1 LLTIPSLKQIHKED
15 IVADT
20 SLLGDKAG
28 QVQIGDKRVNRI
40 GLGTNR
46 ITDIDEAQAL
56 LKRAVELGVNF
67 IDTAHTYR
75 DGASETTIGK
85 TLTPY
90 SENLLVATKGGM
102 HGASPD
108 QLRAD
113 LEDSLRRLQTD
124 CIDLYQ
130 LHRVDPSV
138 PLEMTMG
145 AMRQFKGEGKIRY
158 VGLSEVD
165 IAQIEQAQQIVPI
178 ASVQNEYNLV
188 KRQHEAVLDYCT
200 EHDIVFIPWFPLGG
214 LSGDTVHVNAVTEG
228 LAKKY
233 NARPQQIALSWLLAR
248 SPIMLPIPGTLSI
261 EHLVSNLEAALIEL
275 SKEDY
280 QSLYDA

>member
-1 LLTIPSLKQIHKED
+1 LANTDLL
-15 IVADT
+15 A
-20 SLLGDKAG
+20 DKAG
-28 QVQIGDKRVNRI
+28 QVQVGGISVNRL

-46 ITDIDEAQAL
+46 ITDTDEAHAL
-56 LKRAVELGVNF
+56 LKKAVELGVNF
-67 IDTAHTYR
+67 IDTAHTYQN
-75 DGASETTIGK
+75 GASETTIGK

-90 SENLLVATKGGM
+90 PGNLLIATKGGM
-102 HGASPD
+102 HGASPE

-113 LEDSLRRLQTD
+113 LENSLQRLQTD
-124 CIDLYQ
+124 CVDLYQ

-138 PLEMTMG
+138 PLEITMG
-145 AMRQFKGEGKIRY
+145 AMKQFRDEGKIRY

-178 ASVQNEYNLV
+178 TSVQNEYNLV

-200 EHDIVFIPWFPLGG
+200 AHDIVFIPWFPLGG
-214 LSGDTVHVNAVTEG
+214 LRGDTAHVNALTEG

-233 NARPQQIALSWLLAR
+233 HARPQQIALRWLLTR
-248 SPIMLPIPGTLSI
+248 SPMMLPIPGTLSI
-261 EHLVSNLEAALIEL
+261 EHLISNLESAAIQL
-275 SKEDY
+275 SEEDY